1 MDPVSK
7 QIEKVVEVLSAGLK
21 YTVIDIANFRQI
33 FYRGVFH
40 LAKRLPW

>member
-33 FYRGVFH
+33 F
-40 LAKRLPW
+40 LKRCFPFS